1 MIKEIIQ
8 KQLTR
13 QQKPAMYN
21 SRRKFIQNTMLL
33 GAGISMPQILSA
45 SDFGLFTRTIK
56 ASDQIN
62 FGLIGCKG
70 MGWSNMNAH
79 LKLPQ
84 VNCIALAD
92 VDQNVLDQRTED
104 VFKLR
109 GKRPKQY
116 RDYRKLLEDPAIDV
130 VIIGTPDHWHCL
142 NMVDGVSA
150 GKHVYVEK
158 PIANTIE

>member
-1 MIKEIIQ
+1 MH
-8 KQLTR
+8 
-13 QQKPAMYN
+13 N

-33 GAGISMPQILSA
+33 GAGITMPQIMSA
-45 SDFGLFTRTIK
+45 ADFGLFTRKIK

-92 VDQNVLDQRTED
+92 VDQSVLDQRTED
-104 VFKLR
+104 VFQITR
-109 GKRPKQY
+109 
-116 RDYRKLLEDPAIDV
+116 
-130 VIIGTPDHWHCL
+130 
-142 NMVDGVSA
+142 
-150 GKHVYVEK
+150 
-158 PIANTIE
+158 

>member
-1 MIKEIIQ
+1 
-8 KQLTR
+8 
-13 QQKPAMYN
+13 
-21 SRRKFIQNTMLL
+21 
-33 GAGISMPQILSA
+33 MPHILSA
-45 SDFGLFTRTIK
+45 SDFGSFTRTIK

-84 VNCIALAD
+84 VNCVALAD

-116 RDYRKLLEDPAIDV
+116 KDYRKMLEDPNIDV

-142 NMVDGVSA
+142 NMVDAVSA

-158 PIANTIE
+158 PIANTIEECQIMVKAQQKYGKIVQVGQ